1 MAQCRFHLDNGGW
14 ADDREANRRS
24 GIDLA
29 QQALR
34 SAPDDPVV
42 LANAAIVLGYFGE
55 DINAAIGLVDG
66 SLTLNPSFAQGWYCS
81 GVLRNWLG
89 RPDLA
94 LDHFETFLRLS
105 PRERFSMQNAK
116 SISLFFL
123 HRFDEAVAE
132 FLAVME
138 RHPKHVLS
146 HRFLAA
152 CYTHMGRLD
161 DAREV
166 VARLHTLT
174 PDVLD
179 SGTRY
184 RNPEHRE
191 LFLSGLRLA
200 MGEPA

>member
-1 MAQCRFHLDNGGW
+1 MAECHFYLDNGGW
-14 ADDREANRRS
+14 ADDREANRRR

-29 QQALR
+29 RQALR

-66 SLTLNPSFAQGWYCS
+66 SLTLNPSFAEGWYRS

-116 SISLFFL
+116 GISLFFL
-123 HRFDEAVAE
+123 HRFDEAAAE

-138 RHPKHVLS
+138 RHPNNVLG

-152 CYTHMGRLD
+152 CYAHMGRLD

-166 VARLHTLT
+166 VARLRTLT
-174 PDVLD
+174 PDVPD
-179 SGTRY
+179 SGVRY
-184 RNPEHRE
+184 RNPEYRE

-200 MGEPA
+200 AGEAE

>member
-1 MAQCRFHLDNGGW
+1 MAECHFYLDNGGW
-14 ADDREANRRS
+14 ADDREANRRR

-29 QQALR
+29 RQALR

-66 SLTLNPSFAQGWYCS
+66 SLTLNPSFAEGWYRS

-116 SISLFFL
+116 GISLFFL

-138 RHPKHVLS
+138 RHPKHVLG

-152 CYTHMGRLD
+152 CYAHMGRLD

-166 VARLHTLT
+166 VARLRTLT
-174 PDVLD
+174 SDVLD

-184 RNPEHRE
+184 RNPEYRE

-200 MGEPA
+200 IGEAT